1 MTYHEEYNKWREQ
14 FKKNIKSLNIREAL
28 YIVNTELF
36 YSNNKS
42 GNFNSKIL
50 INNSQL
56 DEEKDFV
63 IIDKTLWS
71 KIKKDHPNETE
82 IKFEGIYQDKKYNL
96 IINNFIFYFY
106 YVNEKNH
113 LIEGYYRFELP
124 NQASEIFT
132 KFMASDFNDF
142 INNYGININSNSLQ
156 IINKNDVTFFFRI
169 KPGIKKKNDI
179 INNNQFNNFGN
190 IKINAN
196 INNNINGANINN
208 NINGANIN
216 INGAN
221 INNDINR
228 ANINNNINRAN
239 INNIPKN
246 NNRLLSPN
254 ENHNN
259 NNFINKGM
267 LRNRDNRF
275 NMNNNININNAK
287 KFNPMQIN
295 LQLNFQNNNLI
306 NNFRPM
312 NINNNKRNIRR
323 PQSAGKIRSN
333 NQVIIPRIFVVGLNN
348 VGATCYMNATLQCL
362 VHVKKLTQFLL
373 NPEQM
378 QMIQGNKN
386 KYKLT
391 DAYLNVLINSWLNV
405 NINNYSPN
413 YFKQVI
419 SDMNPL
425 FQGIQ
430 ANDSKDLII
439 FLMEKMH
446 NELNIPLNNPNLQQN
461 NVVINQYDFNQSFK
475 SFKKYFINNYRSV
488 ISDLFYGFF
497 DSIMN
502 CKNCGAESHNIQC
515 YNILIFPLEEV
526 RIFKN
531 RPQNVVSIE
540 ECFQYYEKQDIMTG
554 ANQIYCNKCRQNS
567 DSKNYSKLIA
577 CPNIL
582 IINFNRG
589 KGLQFNI
596 KIEFEEILDVKNFL
610 KKSDDIPSEYKLF
623 GIVTHFGPSSMAGH
637 FIAFCKSFVDGNW
650 YKCND
655 SMVTPSSFHE
665 AKNTG
670 VPYILFY
677 SGTKK

>member
-71 KIKKDHPNETE
+71 KIKKDYPNETE
-82 IKFEGIYQDKKYNL
+82 IKFEGIYQVKKYNFK
-96 IINNFIFYFY
+96 INDFIFYFY

-113 LIEGYYRFELP
+113 LIEGYYRFELS
-124 NQASEIFT
+124 NQASEIFS
-132 KFMASDFNDF
+132 KFMTSDFNDF

-156 IINKNDVTFFFRI
+156 IINKNDVKFFFRI

-208 NINGANIN
+208 NINR
-216 INGAN
+216 AN
-221 INNDINR
+221 INNNINR

-259 NNFINKGM
+259 NNFINNGM

-275 NMNNNININNAK
+275 NMNNNININNVK
-287 KFNPMQIN
+287 KFNQTKKN

-439 FLMEKMH
+439 FLMENMH

-461 NVVINQYDFNQSFK
+461 NVVINQYDFKQSFK
-475 SFKKYFINNYRSV
+475 SFKQYFINNYRSV

-589 KGLQFNI
+589 KGLQFDI

>member
-1 MTYHEEYNKWREQ
+1 MFYHDEYKRWREQ
-14 FKKNIKSLNIREAL
+14 FKLNIKSKNTSETL
-28 YIVNTELF
+28 YIVNKELF
-36 YSNNKS
+36 SSNNKN
-42 GNFNSKIL
+42 GNINSKIL

-63 IIDKTLWS
+63 IIDKTFWS
-71 KIKKDHPNETE
+71 KIKRYYPNEKE
-82 IKFEGIYQDKKYNL
+82 IKIDGRYDNKKYNF
-96 IINNFIFYFY
+96 IINKYIYNFNYL
-106 YVNEKNH
+106 NEMNH
-113 LIEGYYRFELP
+113 IIEGYFRFELP
-124 NQASEIFT
+124 LKASKIF
-132 KFMASDFNDF
+132 SNF
-142 INNYGININSNSLQ
+142 INSEFNIFINDYGIDIKNNSLQ
-156 IINKNDVTFFFRI
+156 SINKNEARFFFKI
-169 KPGIKKKNDI
+169 KSNID
-179 INNNQFNNFGN
+179 NNPQFNNIGN
-190 IKINAN
+190 IGINAN
-196 INNNINGANINN
+196 INNNINRININN
-208 NINGANIN
+208 NINK
-216 INGAN
+216 
-221 INNDINR
+221 
-228 ANINNNINRAN
+228 AN
-239 INNIPKN
+239 INNIPKI
-246 NNRLLSPN
+246 NNRLSSQN
-254 ENHNN
+254 VKNNN
-259 NNFINKGM
+259 NNFINNGIK
-267 LRNRDNRF
+267 RNRNNRF
-275 NMNNNININNAK
+275 NINSFNN
-287 KFNPMQIN
+287 FNPMQMN
-295 LQLNFQNNNLI
+295 LPFNNQNIFI
-306 NNFRPM
+306 NNFKQM
-312 NINNNKRNIRR
+312 NINNNNKNPRR
-323 PQSAGKIRSN
+323 FKSANKIRSN
-333 NQVIIPRIFVVGLNN
+333 NQVMIPRTFVVGLNN

-362 VHVKKLTQFLL
+362 VHVKKLTKYLL
-373 NPEQM
+373 RPEK
-378 QMIQGNKN
+378 IQKIQTNKN

-425 FQGIQ
+425 FQGVQ

-461 NVVINQYDFNQSFK
+461 NVVINQYDFKQSFK

-540 ECFQYYEKQDIMTG
+540 ECFQYYEKEDIMTG

-589 KGLQFNI
+589 KGLQFDI

>member
-14 FKKNIKSLNIREAL
+14 FKKNIKSLNTREAL

-71 KIKKDHPNETE
+71 KIKKDYPNETE
-82 IKFEGIYQDKKYNL
+82 IKFGGIYQVKKYNFR
-96 IINNFIFYFY
+96 INNFIYYFY

-124 NQASEIFT
+124 NQASEILS

-156 IINKNDVTFFFRI
+156 NINKNDVKFFFRI

-179 INNNQFNNFGN
+179 INNNNQFNNFGN
-190 IKINAN
+190 IKIN
-196 INNNINGANINN
+196 
-208 NINGANIN
+208 
-216 INGAN
+216 
-221 INNDINR
+221 

-259 NNFINKGM
+259 NNFINNGM

-275 NMNNNININNAK
+275 NMNNNINNVK

-439 FLMEKMH
+439 FLMENMH

-461 NVVINQYDFNQSFK
+461 NVVINQYDFEQSFK

-589 KGLQFNI
+589 KGLQFDI

-610 KKSDDIPSEYKLF
+610 KKSDDIPSKYKLF

>member
-56 DEEKDFV
+56 DEEKVFV

-71 KIKKDHPNETE
+71 KIKKDYPNETE

-96 IINNFIFYFY
+96 IINNFIYYFY

-113 LIEGYYRFELP
+113 LIDGYYRFELP
-124 NQASEIFT
+124 YKASEIFS

-156 IINKNDVTFFFRI
+156 NINKNDVKFFFRI

-179 INNNQFNNFGN
+179 NNNNNQFNNFGN

-208 NINGANIN
+208 N
-216 INGAN
+216 
-221 INNDINR
+221 INR

-259 NNFINKGM
+259 NIIINNGM

-275 NMNNNININNAK
+275 NMNNNININNVK
-287 KFNPMQIN
+287 KFNPMQMN

-378 QMIQGNKN
+378 QIIQGNKN

-439 FLMEKMH
+439 FLMENMH

-461 NVVINQYDFNQSFK
+461 NVVINQYDFEQSFK

-589 KGLQFNI
+589 KGLQFDI

-610 KKSDDIPSEYKLF
+610 KTSDDIPSKYKLF